1 MAKQGEIIKN
11 YDKSPEMGEVDYV
24 VEWQKPTEKNGYTWY
39 RLYASGW
46 IIVGGKHFPNQSSS
60 YTVTI
65 TLPKTM
71 IDTNYLAFRQSEF
84 INNGNSYA
92 AFNNGIWLNGFAK
105 TTTQFSILTE
115 GTAWINSFNWIV
127 MGYAV

>member
-46 IIVGGKHFPNQSSS
+46 IIQGGLWTNPSASSSNYTQTLLIEMADNKYQTSVTVYTDTPSTNYYAPKASNRTTTTFNITSNQSQ
-60 YTVTI
+60 V
-65 TLPKTM
+65 M
-71 IDTNYLAFRQSEF
+71 WQVC
-84 INNGNSYA
+84 GYA
-92 AFNNGIWLNGFAK
+92 A
-105 TTTQFSILTE
+105 
-115 GTAWINSFNWIV
+115 
-127 MGYAV
+127 